1 MIIVQTPLRIS
12 FAGGGT
18 DFSEFYKNHEKG
30 MVINSAID
38 KNTFVIVKERFDKKI
53 YLNWMKKEIVNSVQ
67 EIEHELIREA
77 MKKTKV
83 SEGIE
88 ITTLSDVPS
97 EGSGLGS
104 SSSLTVGLLHA
115 LYLYSG
121 RMVDAETLAQESCE
135 IEIEILKKP
144 IGKQDQY
151 ITAYGGFKSFEF
163 HSNGKVKYTSIQ
175 LQNEKLRK
183 FNSRLLLFFTGKTRN
198 SATILSKQKENIKN
212 KQEILLQMRS
222 QVPTIEKCL
231 KSSQFDPIGSIL
243 HQGWLYKKE
252 LASNISDPMIDI
264 LYEKACNAGAV
275 GGKILGAGGGGFLLL
290 YVQPENQDRVREA
303 LAELKELP
311 FSFQKDGSKAIF
323 NVRN

>member
-30 MVINSAID
+30 MVISSAID

-53 YLNWMKKEIVNSVQ
+53 YLNWMKKEIVNSVD

-135 IEIEILKKP
+135 IEIDILKKP

-151 ITAYGGFKSFEF
+151 IAAYGGFKNFEF
-163 HSNGKVKYTSIQ
+163 HANGKVGYTSIQ

-183 FNSRLLLFFTGKTRN
+183 FNSRLLLFFTGKTR
-198 SATILSKQKENIKN
+198 SAATILSKQKENIKD
-212 KQEILLQMRS
+212 KQKILLQIRG
-222 QVPTIEKCL
+222 QVPTIEKYL
-231 KSSQFDPIGSIL
+231 KSSQFDPIGSLL

-275 GGKILGAGGGGFLLL
+275 GGKILGAGGGGFLLF
-290 YVQPENQDRVREA
+290 YVPPENQDRVREA